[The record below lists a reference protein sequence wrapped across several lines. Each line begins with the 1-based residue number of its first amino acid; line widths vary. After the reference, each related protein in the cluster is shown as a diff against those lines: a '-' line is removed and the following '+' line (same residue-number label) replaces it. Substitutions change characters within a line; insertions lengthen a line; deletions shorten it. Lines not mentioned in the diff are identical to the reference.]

1 MTNNQIRYQE
11 HLERSRSNRRNE
23 QLTEKR
29 DKVTA
34 AHYLRSDA
42 EVGRSNLARELE
54 TNRHNL
60 ATEQLQ
66 QYQTQMGV
74 SQRQQEIELG
84 QSRLA
89 ADIEH
94 NAQVRT
100 ETARANLA
108 KEEENHRSNLKRES
122 QLAQDLNQRYA
133 AMVAQSADKA
143 VPGLGAIVGAITSF
157 AHMGSPQNLRSRDNA
172 SNMISRVR
180 SVGG

>member
-11 HLERSRSNRRNE
+11 HLERSRSNRKNE

-29 DKVTA
+29 DHVTA
-34 AHYLRSDA
+34 EHYFRSDA
-42 EVGRSNLARELE
+42 ETGRSNLARELE

-74 SQRQQEIELG
+74 SQRAQEIALG

-89 ADIEH
+89 ADISH
-94 NAQVRT
+94 NAEVRAET
-100 ETARANLA
+100 E
-108 KEEENHRSNLKRES
+108 RSNLARETEAQRSARAKES

-133 AMVAQSADKA
+133 AMVTGSADKA
-143 VPGLGAIVGAITSF
+143 LPGAGTIIGLITSF
-157 AHMGSPQNLRSRDNA
+157 AHMGSPQQQRTNNA
-172 SNMISRVR
+172 KSNMVSRVR
-180 SVGG
+180 KVGG